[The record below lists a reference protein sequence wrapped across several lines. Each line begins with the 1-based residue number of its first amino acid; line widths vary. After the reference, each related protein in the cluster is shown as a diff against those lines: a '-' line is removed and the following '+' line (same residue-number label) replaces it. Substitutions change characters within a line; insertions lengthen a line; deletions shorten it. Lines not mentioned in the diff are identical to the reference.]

1 MMDLY
6 KRVNLLDGTTLEKE
20 IYALERDINSV
31 WTSTVLG
38 KKSLTGS
45 LTISGC
51 IRSYMFMRLS
61 ILLIMLNKYMQVQS
75 ILNPLAADLQGW
87 RP

>member
-38 KKSLTGS
+38 KITNWQFDYQWLYSELYVHAS
-45 LTISGC
+45 QHPPH
-51 IRSYMFMRLS
+51 
-61 ILLIMLNKYMQVQS
+61 NAQQYMQVQS